1 MDPVHISH
9 PALRHCTLPST
20 TPPDGEDT
28 LPCCPPAAR
37 WNLETPPLL
46 GLIVQSLK
54 VAPSPISTSPSP
66 SSSSLNRWKAVPD
79 APPPPPPPP
88 KDDPKPPSHRSVA
101 AAAAV
106 GYPST
111 GLGGSRIDDTFVR
124 PLPPPPPP
132 KHLHSI
138 PPQLPVFGS
147 SPQSHDR
154 YRDDYAPPAPYGH
167 RHRPSDHRQPSYHP
181 QVQEEVEL
189 EYIKRSR
196 GHTRQ
201 PSNTDGM
208 GRYEEDEES
217 GGTDERERLFSGDQ
231 ESASEEL
238 NRPETGRRY
247 LGGLSRR
254 AFGIALLLLVVTL
267 WVTSSFLVS
276 HIFTDDSYVKP
287 YLVVYLSTSS
297 FTVYLIPWGIKQL
310 FKRPNVRRLFRLEPL
325 RGGKSRLDTRYSRID
340 DAVEVDEED
349 TEPQGLHV
357 KLSTRETM
365 RLSAQFCLLWFVA
378 NWFAGAC
385 LEYTTVA
392 STTILSATSS
402 IFTLIFAALFKV
414 ERFSWAKV
422 LAITVSMAGVVLIS
436 TADANSNKND
446 EQPSSTDAEPHH
458 TVAETLLGDGM
469 ALFGAL
475 VYGLYTVLLKVRIGH
490 ESRVSMQ
497 LFFGFVGLFNFLCL
511 WPGLIILH
519 FTGYEKFELP
529 PSTNVCI
536 ILLINCS
543 ITVVSDFCWV
553 FAMIIPMAL
562 FGDTIISSLRPTWTY
577 WLGACLVFGAFFVVN
592 SSVKDEEL
600 LEVTGVAAAAG
611 AGSAAVMDG
620 DGEEDDRRRSRV
632 FDRR

>member
-1 MDPVHISH
+1 
-9 PALRHCTLPST
+9 
-20 TPPDGEDT
+20 
-28 LPCCPPAAR
+28 
-37 WNLETPPLL
+37 
-46 GLIVQSLK
+46 
-54 VAPSPISTSPSP
+54 
-66 SSSSLNRWKAVPD
+66 
-79 APPPPPPPP
+79 
-88 KDDPKPPSHRSVA
+88 
-101 AAAAV
+101 
-106 GYPST
+106 
-111 GLGGSRIDDTFVR
+111 
-124 PLPPPPPP
+124 
-132 KHLHSI
+132 
-138 PPQLPVFGS
+138 
-147 SPQSHDR
+147 
-154 YRDDYAPPAPYGH
+154 
-167 RHRPSDHRQPSYHP
+167 
-181 QVQEEVEL
+181 
-189 EYIKRSR
+189 
-196 GHTRQ
+196 
-201 PSNTDGM
+201 M

-231 ESASEEL
+231 ESASESL
-238 NRPETGRRY
+238 DSPETGRRY

-325 RGGKSRLDTRYSRID
+325 RGGKSRLDTRYSRIND
-340 DAVEVDEED
+340 DVEADEDEG
-349 TEPQGLHV
+349 PQGLHT

-436 TADANSNKND
+436 TADAKNGESESEPTSAD
-446 EQPSSTDAEPHH
+446 EREPHH
-458 TVAETLLGDGM
+458 TVAEILLGDGM

-519 FTGYEKFELP
+519 YTGYEKFELP

-536 ILLINCS
+536 IILINCS

-553 FAMIIPMAL
+553 FAMMYTTPVIVTVGLSLSIPMAL
-562 FGDTIISSLRPTWTY
+562 FGDTIISSLKLSWTY

-592 SSVKDEEL
+592 NSVKDDEL

-620 DGEEDDRRRSRV
+620 DVEAEDDRRRSRV
-632 FDRR
+632 FEHR